1 MEGSMN
7 WFRNYVQRIA
17 GYERTVYKFHALE
30 CILDGLERHIVKLE
44 TRVTE
49 LEKRNDELVQ

>member
-1 MEGSMN
+1 MN

-30 CILDGLERHIVKLE
+30 CILDELENHIAKLE
-44 TRVTE
+44 LRIAE
-49 LEKRNDELVQ
+49 LEKRNNVLI